1 MKIFLTRFNWDG
13 QDHEGPLIR
22 AENWTQAETI
32 AEYYGL
38 IVEGE
43 LTDIIGTGDE
53 ITSRVLH

>member
-1 MKIFLTRFNWDG
+1 M
-13 QDHEGPLIR
+13 
-22 AENWTQAETI
+22 TQAETI